1 MPKMKTHKGTQK
13 RVKVTG
19 SGRLMMNAHHRGH
32 KRSKKRAE
40 KLYALRGMQ
49 PVHRSHSRRI
59 KRLLPYS
66 F

>member
-19 SGRLMMNAHHRGH
+19 TGRLMMNVHHRGH
-32 KRSKKRAE
+32 NKKKKRKE
-40 KLYALRGMQ
+40 KLNSMRRMEE
-49 PVHRSHSRRI
+49 VDKTHTRRI

-66 F
+66 

>member
-19 SGRLMMNAHHRGH
+19 TGRLMMNVHHRGH
-32 KRSKKRAE
+32 NKSKKRKE
-40 KLYALRGMQ
+40 KLNAMRRMEE
-49 PVHRSHSRRI
+49 VDKTHTRRI
-59 KRLLPYS
+59 KRLLPY

>member
-19 SGRLMMNAHHRGH
+19 TGRLLMNVHHRGH
-32 KRSKKRAE
+32 NKAKKRKE
-40 KLYALRGMQ
+40 KLYALRRMKE
-49 PVHRSHSRRI
+49 VDKTHTRRI

-66 F
+66 